1 MKNFRIYK
9 YQWGL
14 WLAEYLPGRE
24 IRYKLHFLRVKWEM
38 LGVYSKSFLSQLTST
53 ITCHVTSNLASRAW
67 RVCLKCLPRKLGDDV
82 WVPQPKRLWNL
93 SPFVF
98 AEGIQTDRLLM
109 EKQSLDDSL
118 IIFRL
123 LWLALVHCDIV
134 NDFPLK
140 TNLTRW
146 HSDNKNRGWTRE
158 GALQKYLE
166 G

>member
-24 IRYKLHFLRVKWEM
+24 IRYTLHFLRVKWEM

-53 ITCHVTSNLASRAW
+53 ITCHAASNLASR
-67 RVCLKCLPRKLGDDV
+67 RVCLKCLPWELHDDE
-82 WVPQPKRLWNL
+82 PQRLRNL

-98 AEGIQTDRLLM
+98 AEGIPTNTLLM
-109 EKQSLDDSL
+109 GKQSLGDSP
-118 IIFRL
+118 IIFCL
-123 LWLALVHCDIV
+123 LWLELVHCDIT

-140 TNLTRW
+140 TSLT
-146 HSDNKNRGWTRE
+146 TR
-158 GALQKYLE
+158 
-166 G
+166 